1 MTTSTILLLILSVFI
16 AAGLSFYQYFYKAKS
31 KSKFNLFLALLRF
44 FIFFGI
50 LVLLINPI
58 FSRKSFEI
66 IKTPL
71 PIVVDNSESIKELN
85 TADFKGDFYNK
96 FKNNKALNEKFD
108 LSLYAFDKEF
118 KNLETID
125 FSGKETHIDNVAT
138 NLKQIYRNVNYPV
151 VLFTDGN
158 QTKGSDYV
166 YSFQENTTVYP
177 IIQGD
182 TTTVFDLKINQI
194 NVNKYAFL
202 KNKFP
207 VEVFLQYNGNEP
219 LISTFIIQK
228 DNQVVFKQNI
238 GFNAKEKVK
247 SIQVLLEASNVGIQ
261 KYSASISS
269 SKTEKNKTNN
279 TKTFAVEILDQ
290 RTEIAIISD
299 INHPDIGVLKRS
311 IEVNQQRKVNLV
323 KPNEIN
329 DLKKYSLLIFYQPN
343 ASFKAIVEQ
352 NKVLQL
358 NTFIIT
364 GKNTDFNFLNQN
376 QEDFNFRM
384 SYQKENYF
392 ANFNKNFNLFS
403 QEDIGFENFSPL
415 ENTFGTITSKG
426 ITTTFLDATIRNIQT
441 GNPLL
446 AFSEIGKQRKAYLF
460 GENIWKWRME
470 IYLKNK
476 SYDDFDLFMDKLI
489 QYLASNSSK
498 KSLVIDYENF
508 YNAGET
514 IEITA
519 QYFNKNY
526 ELDEKAQL
534 SIQLTNKETKVTKS
548 YNFLKSNLDYKVE
561 FDNLDKGN
569 YSFLIKEKASN
580 TSFVGNFEVLEFDI
594 EKQFVNPD
602 KTRLEQLALNT
613 NGKVYYPNQ
622 IDLLIESLLDNK
634 QYLPI
639 QKEVIKKTPLIDWK
653 LLLILICLFLSI
665 EWFTRKYN
673 GLL

>member
-44 FIFFGI
+44 LIFLAI

-58 FSRKSFEI
+58 ISRKSFEI
-66 IKTPL
+66 VKTPL

-85 TADFKGDFYNK
+85 EADFKADFYKK
-96 FKNNKALNEKFD
+96 FETNKALNEKFD
-108 LSLYAFDKEF
+108 VRFYSFDKEF
-118 KNLETID
+118 ENLETID
-125 FSGKETHIDNVAT
+125 FSGKETNIDNVAT
-138 NLKQIYRNVNYPV
+138 NLKQIYRNVNYPI

-182 TTTVFDLKINQI
+182 TTTVFDIKINQI

-207 VEVFLQYNGNEP
+207 VEVFLQYNDDES
-219 LISTFIIQK
+219 LTSTFLIQNE
-228 DNQVVFKQNI
+228 NQVVFKQNI
-238 GFNAKEKVK
+238 SFNAKEKVK
-247 SIQVLLEASNVGIQ
+247 SIQVLLDASTVGIQ
-261 KYSASISS
+261 KYKASIIS
-269 SKTEKNKTNN
+269 SKVEKNKTNN
-279 TKTFAVEILDQ
+279 TKIFAVEVLDQ
-290 RTEIAIISD
+290 RTEIAIVSD

-323 KPNEIN
+323 KPNDIS
-329 DLKKYSLLIFYQPN
+329 DLKKYSLLVLYQPN
-343 ASFKAIVEQ
+343 ASFRPIFEQ
-352 NKVLQL
+352 NKTLQL
-358 NTFIIT
+358 NTFIVT

-392 ANFNKNFNLFS
+392 ATYNKNFNLFA
-403 QEDIGFENFSPL
+403 QEDIGFESFSPL

-426 ITTTFLDATIRNIQT
+426 ATTTFLDATIRNIQT

-470 IYLKNK
+470 THLMKK
-476 SYDDFDLFMDKLI
+476 SYDDFDLFMDKLV

-498 KSLVIDYENF
+498 KSLVVDYENF

-514 IEITA
+514 IIITA

-534 SIQLTNKETKVTKS
+534 SIQLTNKETKTTKT
-548 YNFLKSNLDYKVE
+548 YNFLKSNFDYKVE
-561 FDNLDKGN
+561 FDNLIEGN
-569 YSFLIKEKASN
+569 YSFTVKEKESN
-580 TSFVGNFEVLEFDI
+580 TTFVGNFEVLKFDI

-602 KTRLEQLALNT
+602 VSRLQQVALNT
-613 NGKVYYPNQ
+613 NGKVYYSNQ
-622 IDLLIESLLDNK
+622 TDLLITSLLADNK
-634 QYLPI
+634 YLPI

-653 LLLILICLFLSI
+653 LLLILVCSFLAI